1 MKRIARI
8 LSGSGPLRRPHCS
21 YREQGH
27 TGALQVVHR
36 SALIDRLLMS
46 AFDPKRTLPDGA
58 RQSSK
63 RQHILLLVQSSVAER
78 TPVVPG
84 LRRRMSPMRPFP
96 RVSAKRARDSQ
107 FGQLP
112 LGRNPTVS
120 ANFVN
125 IRPFTQRCAV
135 FFRQSGPGSSTHC
148 RRAPASAGRRRAL
161 RDPTG
166 GTAWRAGRPMRRV
179 LPRRWN
185 SR

>member
-84 LRRRMSPMRPFP
+84 LRRRNVSDETLPP
-96 RVSAKRARDSQ
+96 RLRKTRARQSIWSTSPREKSNRQ
-107 FGQLP
+107 CELCEHSTLYAALRGLFQ
-112 LGRNPTVS
+112 
-120 ANFVN
+120 
-125 IRPFTQRCAV
+125 AV
-135 FFRQSGPGSSTHC
+135 RSGKLNTL
-148 RRAPASAGRRRAL
+148 SAGSCVSRSATSAARSDWRNGLASRAT
-161 RDPTG
+161 DAPGPSAT
-166 GTAWRAGRPMRRV
+166 V
-179 LPRRWN
+179 E
-185 SR
+185 